1 MKIRNTSCCIFA
13 CCLAW
18 LAVPAAA
25 QPDPGIPHLRKQGTV
40 TQFIVDGKPF
50 VALGG
55 EFEPDTATSLEN
67 LRPIWP
73 TLVKM
78 NVNFVSPVALWELV
92 EPEEGKYDF
101 TLVDGIIQE
110 ARRNHLRIGLVW
122 FASFKN
128 GLGAFAPL
136 WVKKDFQRFPRAQP
150 RGRTSMEIFSVIE
163 GYGDATRDADA
174 RAFGAL
180 MRHIKEVDGR
190 EHTVIMVQVEN
201 EVGVLGD
208 SRDRSQAANKAFAGP
223 VPKELMDY
231 LQKHKETLAPE
242 LREVWAANGFKTS
255 GTWEQ
260 VFGPGK
266 PDDVVTERPL
276 KEGESQ
282 TEWRKLHWPV
292 DEIFMAWHYARY
304 LDKIVGRGKAEYPI
318 PMYVNAWLQQP
329 NLPWP
334 GKYPSGGPVPQVHDV
349 WRAGAPSIDVFGP
362 DNYVSQF
369 GEVSQRFMRNGNPL
383 LIAEANGGERGAAQA
398 LYAAGQGAIG
408 FSVYGIEY
416 NLLWQDAANELGRAY
431 KSIAQLMPL
440 MADHQGKEGEMAG
453 VLLEGNEPEKVRL
466 GDYTLTVK
474 FAADRRIEGAPPRPA
489 ARRAGLLFVLTA
501 PDEFYVAVNS
511 QTELAVTFT
520 PNTPGPPLV
529 GVGPIEEG
537 SFVDGRWVQG
547 RHLDHRAIASEIC
560 VYCQPAL
567 LAPAEFYFQAA
578 HSEHT
583 ILRVKLYRFQ

>member
-1 MKIRNTSCCIFA
+1 MKVRNLSFCLFA
-13 CCLAW
+13 ACLGW
-18 LAVPAAA
+18 LAAPSQA
-25 QPDPGIPHLRKQGTV
+25 QPDSGIPHLRKQGNNTE
-40 TQFIVDGKPF
+40 FIVDGKPF

-55 EFEPDTATSLEN
+55 EFEPETATNIET
-67 LRPIWP
+67 LRSVWP
-73 TLVKM
+73 SLVKM
-78 NVNFVSPVALWELV
+78 NVNFVSPVLTWELV

-128 GLGAFAPL
+128 GLGVFAPL
-136 WVKKDFQRFPRAQP
+136 WVKRDYMRFPRAQP

-174 RAFGAL
+174 RAFAAL

-190 EHTVIMVQVEN
+190 DRTVIMVQVEN

-208 SRDRSQAANKAFAGP
+208 SRDRSAAANKAFAGP

-231 LQKHKETLAPE
+231 LQKHKDTLASE
-242 LREVWAANGFKTS
+242 LREVWGARGFKSTGS
-255 GTWEQ
+255 WEE

-266 PDDVVTERPL
+266 PDDVITERPL
-276 KEGESQ
+276 REGESQ
-282 TEWRKLHWPV
+282 TEWRVLHWPA
-292 DEIFMAWHYARY
+292 DEIFMAWNYARY
-304 LDKIVGRGKAEYPI
+304 VGKIVERGKAEYPI

-349 WRAGAPSIDVFGP
+349 WRAGAPSIECFGP

-369 GEVSQRFMRNGNPL
+369 GEVSQRFKRNGNPL
-383 LIAEANGGERGAAQA
+383 LIAEANGGERGATQA
-398 LYAAGQGAIG
+398 LYAAGNGAIG

-416 NLLWQDAANELGRAY
+416 NLLWQDPANQLGRAY
-431 KSIAQLMPL
+431 KSIEQLMPL
-440 MADHQGKEGEMAG
+440 ITEHQGREGEVAG
-453 VLLEGNEPEKVRL
+453 VLIEGNQPEKVRL
-466 GDYTLTVK
+466 GDYTLNVQ
-474 FAADRRIEGAPPRPA
+474 FAADRRIDGAPPRPA
-489 ARRAGLLFVLTA
+489 VRRAGALFVLTA
-501 PDEFYVAVNS
+501 PDEFYVTIS
-511 QTELAVTFT
+511 SETEFAVTFT

-529 GVGPIEEG
+529 GVGTIEEG

-547 RHLDHRAIASEIC
+547 RRLDHRAIASDVC
-560 VYCQPAL
+560 VYCQSAMLVPA
-567 LAPAEFYFQAA
+567 AYYFQAA
-578 HSEHT
+578 HSDHT
-583 ILRVKLYRFQ
+583 ILHVKLYRYQ

>member
-1 MKIRNTSCCIFA
+1 
-13 CCLAW
+13 L
-18 LAVPAAA
+18 
-25 QPDPGIPHLRKQGTV
+25 
-40 TQFIVDGKPF
+40 IVDGKPF

-55 EFEPDTATSLEN
+55 EFEPDTATSLDN

-78 NVNFVSPVALWELV
+78 NVNFVSPVALWEQV

-110 ARRNHLRIGLVW
+110 ARRHNLRIGLVW

-128 GLGAFAPL
+128 GLGVFAPL

-150 RGRTSMEIFSVIE
+150 RGKTGMEIFSVIE

-174 RAFGAL
+174 RAFAAL
-180 MRHIKEVDGR
+180 MRHIKEVDGG
-190 EHTVIMVQVEN
+190 EHTVILVQVEN
-201 EVGVLGD
+201 EMGVLGD
-208 SRDRSQAANKAFAGP
+208 SRDRSPAANHAFAGP
-223 VPKELMDY
+223 VPKALMDY
-231 LQKHKETLAPE
+231 LEKHKDTLAPE
-242 LREVWAANGFKTS
+242 FREVWAANGFNTS

-260 VFGPGK
+260 VFGAGK
-266 PDDVVTERPL
+266 AEDVDTNRPL
-276 KEGESQ
+276 REGESQ

-292 DEIFMAWHYARY
+292 DEIFMAWNYARY
-304 LDKIVGRGKAEYPI
+304 MDKVVGRGKAEYPI

-369 GEVSQRFMRNGNPL
+369 AEVSQRFMRNGNPL
-383 LIAEANGGERGAAQA
+383 LIAEANGGERGATQA
-398 LYAAGQGAIG
+398 LYAAGRGAIG

-431 KSIAQLMPL
+431 KSISQLMPL
-440 MADHQGKEGEMAG
+440 IADHQGKEGEMTG
-453 VLLEGNEPEKVRL
+453 VLLEGTEPEKVRL
-466 GDYTLTVK
+466 GDYTMTVQ
-474 FAADRRIEGAPPRPA
+474 FAADRRIDGAPPRPA
-489 ARRAGLLFVLTA
+489 VRRAGLLFVLTS
-501 PDEFYVAVNS
+501 PDEFYVTVSS
-511 QTELAVTFT
+511 QTELAVTFS

-529 GVGPIEEG
+529 GVGTIEEG
-537 SFVDGRWVQG
+537 SFVDGRWVRG
-547 RHLDHRAIASEIC
+547 RYLDHRAIANEVC
-560 VYCQPAL
+560 VYCQSAL
-567 LAPAEFYFQAA
+567 LVPAAYYFQAA
-578 HSEHT
+578 HSDHT
-583 ILRVKLYRFQ
+583 ILHVKLYRYQ